1 MMGLLLIICAYV
13 QRLQLFHPE
22 QNAMHGLEYAG
33 VDHRVHFIGSDGL
46 NSVDGWSARH
56 EENRVVVDLFRSGPS
71 ELDKGFQAG
80 AMKAKQ
86 NRYAFRPVL
95 EFQAVGRRR
104 VERSQDGQR
113 TLSSWGL
120 RCELGSSL
128 NDCCDD
134 AGERSLMLC
143 CTDAT
148 RECDARS
155 WRQERYPQYRQLPER
170 ACGFCGCPA
179 TIRSIDAK
187 NKVGGV
193 QGGHFGGASP
203 AFGCL
208 DQPGF
213 ANLTRHM
220 VDDAAFT
227 PIHCRQSVY
236 ESGQA
241 RHFKLSSALRRAS
254 SWRSSI
260 LWNTHKYPLSSN
272 ELPTS
277 RVSANGRLLP
287 TGETR
292 NPSRLRKPW
301 RCSSL
306 SGRLRSRRCELKS
319 ARATC
324 ALQRSL
330 GGCTSPRT
338 RCEPSSRCAN
348 G

>member
-1 MMGLLLIICAYV
+1 MGLLLIICTYV

-56 EENRVVVDLFRSGPS
+56 EENRVVVDLFRSRPG

-104 VERSQDGQR
+104 VERSQDRQR
-113 TLSSWGL
+113 PLSSWGL

-134 AGERSLMLC
+134 ASERGLMLC
-143 CTDAT
+143 CSDAIG
-148 RECDARS
+148 ECDARS

-170 ACGFCGCPA
+170 ASGFCGCPA

-208 DQPGF
+208 NQPGF
-213 ANLTRHM
+213 ANLTRHV
-220 VDDAAFT
+220 VDDAPFAT
-227 PIHCRQSVY
+227 VQCRQGVY
-236 ESGQA
+236 KGGQA
-241 RHFKLSSALRRAS
+241 GHFKLSSALKRAS

-260 LWNTHKYPLSSN
+260 LCNTHKCLLSSN
-272 ELPTS
+272 ELATS
-277 RVSANGRLLP
+277 RVSAKDRRLP
-287 TGETR
+287 TGQTK
-292 NPSRLRKPW
+292 NPSRFRKLW
-301 RCSSL
+301 RCSFP
-306 SGRLRSRRCELKS
+306 SGRLRSRRCEQKS
-319 ARATC
+319 ARATY

-330 GGCTSPRT
+330 GGCTSPRA
-338 RCEPSSRCAN
+338 RCAPSSRCAN